1 MKTPQTMPAPR
12 LYRRAIVHPGLAEL
26 ALHRHP
32 RLLALA
38 ILFSVAASLLML
50 TSPLYMLQIY
60 DRVLGSRSEATLV
73 ALSLLIAL
81 LFLLMGIFDHA
92 RSRLLARIGARL
104 QDGLDRRV
112 FSAALDAASLDPDD
126 ANATSAPR
134 DLDALR
140 QFWASPAVTALIDM
154 PWVPIYLGAIFLFH
168 PILGWLAVAGGA
180 VVFCLALL
188 NQIST
193 RRAIARSTAAGLQA
207 ERAADRMVTEGETIR
222 ALGMTGA
229 AFDRWQKTRGLALTE
244 GLHASDVAGAN
255 ATASRTFRLFLQSA
269 MLGLAAWV
277 VLRGELTPGA
287 MIAASILMGRALQ
300 PVEQAVAHWST
311 IQRAAEARNRLAD
324 LLARVPPP
332 APRTVLPRP
341 TGRLAAVQLAIRPP
355 GQALPTLRGVSFTL
369 DPGQALG
376 IIGPSGAGKS
386 TLARA
391 LIGLWPTA
399 AGSLRLDGATLDQYD
414 PDQLG
419 RWIGYLPQR
428 VTLFDGTIAENIARL
443 APPDDAA
450 VVAAAR
456 KAAAHDMILRL
467 PDGYDTRI
475 DAAGGRLSGGQ
486 IQRVA
491 LARALYGDPP
501 LLILDEP
508 NSQLD
513 NDGSNALN
521 AALRAHKAAGGT
533 AIVMAHRPA
542 AIQECDMLLLLENGQ
557 PSAYGPRDQ
566 VLRDRIQNAS
576 EITRASAP
584 GGLR

>member
-1 MKTPQTMPAPR
+1 MKTPLTKPTPR
-12 LYRRAIVHPGLAEL
+12 PHRRATNHPGLAEL
-26 ALHRHP
+26 AQHRQP
-32 RLLALA
+32 RLFALA
-38 ILFSVAASLLML
+38 IIFSAAASLLML
-50 TSPLYMLQIY
+50 TSPLYMLQVY
-60 DRVLGSRSEATLV
+60 DRVLSSRSEATLV
-73 ALSLLIAL
+73 ALSLLIAF
-81 LFLLMGIFDHA
+81 LFLLMGVFDHA

-126 ANATSAPR
+126 ANATAATR

-140 QFWASPAVTALIDM
+140 QFWASPAISALIDI
-154 PWVPIYLGAIFLFH
+154 PWTPVYMAAIFLFH

-180 VVFCLALL
+180 VVFGLAIL
-188 NQIST
+188 NQITT
-193 RRAIARSTAAGLQA
+193 RRAIARSTAASFHA
-207 ERAADRMVTEGETIR
+207 DRTADRMVTEGETIR
-222 ALGMTGA
+222 ALGMTGS
-229 AFDRWQKTRGLALTE
+229 AFDRWQRTRGIALTE
-244 GLHASDVAGAN
+244 GLHASDIAGAN

-311 IQRAAEARNRLAD
+311 IQRAAEARNNLAD

-332 APRTVLPRP
+332 ASRIALPRP
-341 TGRLAAVQLAIRPP
+341 KGRLVTAQLAIRPP
-355 GQALPTLRGVSFTL
+355 GQALPTLRNISFAL
-369 DPGQALG
+369 EPGQALG

-391 LIGLWPTA
+391 LVGLWPAA
-399 AGSLRLDGATLDQYD
+399 AGSLRLDGATFDQFD

-428 VTLFDGTIAENIARL
+428 VTLFDGTIAENISRL

-450 VVAAAR
+450 VIAAAR

-467 PDGYDTRI
+467 PDGYETRI
-475 DAAGGRLSGGQ
+475 DTAGGRLSGGQ
-486 IQRVA
+486 IQRIA

-533 AIVMAHRPA
+533 ALVMAHRPA
-542 AIQECDMLLLLENGQ
+542 AIQECDLLLILENGQ

-566 VLRDRIQNAS
+566 VMRDRIQNAA
-576 EITRASAP
+576 EISRAAAT

>member
-1 MKTPQTMPAPR
+1 MKPPQTTTAPR
-12 LYRRAIVHPGLAEL
+12 LSRRAAQHPGLAEL
-26 ALHRHP
+26 ASHRQP
-32 RLLALA
+32 RLFALA
-38 ILFSVAASLLML
+38 IVFSVAASLLML
-50 TSPLYMLQIY
+50 TSPLYMLQVY

-73 ALSLLIAL
+73 ALSLLITF
-81 LFLLMGIFDHA
+81 LFLLMGLFDHA
-92 RSRLLARIGARL
+92 RSRLLARIGARM

-112 FSAALDAASLDPDD
+112 FSAALTAASLDPDD
-126 ANATSAPR
+126 TSAASAPR
-134 DLDALR
+134 DLDAIR
-140 QFWASPAVTALIDM
+140 QFWASPAITALIDM
-154 PWVPIYLGAIFLFH
+154 PWTPVFLAAIFLFH
-168 PILGWLAVAGGA
+168 PLLGWLAIAGGVI
-180 VVFCLALL
+180 VVGLALL
-188 NQIST
+188 NQLAT
-193 RRAIARSTAAGLQA
+193 RRAIARSTAAALHA
-207 ERAADRMVTEGETIR
+207 DRSADRMVTEGETIR

-229 AFDRWQKTRGLALTE
+229 AFDRWQRTRNLALVEGLA
-244 GLHASDVAGAN
+244 ASDIAGGH

-277 VLRGELTPGA
+277 VLKGELSPGA

-300 PVEQAVAHWST
+300 PVEQAVGHWST
-311 IQRAAEARNRLAD
+311 VQRAAEARHRLAD
-324 LLARVPPP
+324 LLARIPPP
-332 APRTVLPRP
+332 APRTNLPRP
-341 TGRLAAVQLAIRPP
+341 KGQLVAAQLAVRPP
-355 GQALPTLRGVSFTL
+355 GQPLPTLRGISFAI

-376 IIGPSGAGKS
+376 VIGPSGAGKS

-391 LIGLWPTA
+391 LIGLWPA
-399 AGSLRLDGATLDQYD
+399 ATGSLRLDGATLDQYD

-428 VTLFDGTIAENIARL
+428 VTLFDGTIAENISRL

-450 VVAAAR
+450 VIAAAK

-475 DAAGGRLSGGQ
+475 DASGGRLSGGQ
-486 IQRVA
+486 MQRIA

-521 AALRAHKAAGGT
+521 AALRAHKAAGGS
-533 AIVMAHRPA
+533 ALVMAHRPA
-542 AIQECDMLLLLENGQ
+542 AIQECDLLLILENGQ

-566 VLRDRIQNAS
+566 VLRDRIQNAA
-576 EITRASAP
+576 EITRATAP
-584 GGLR
+584 GSLR

>member
-1 MKTPQTMPAPR
+1 MKTPPTTPAPR
-12 LYRRAIVHPGLAEL
+12 LFRRATPHPGLAEL
-26 ALHRHP
+26 ARHRQP
-32 RLLALA
+32 RLFALA
-38 ILFSVAASLLML
+38 IVFSVAASLLML
-50 TSPLYMLQIY
+50 TSPLYMLQVY

-73 ALSLLIAL
+73 ALSLLITL

-92 RSRLLARIGARL
+92 RSRLLARIGARM
-104 QDGLDRRV
+104 QAALDRRV
-112 FSAALDAASLDPDD
+112 FAAALDAGSLDPDD
-126 ANATSAPR
+126 PTATSAPR

-140 QFWASPAVTALIDM
+140 QFWASPAITALIDM
-154 PWVPIYLGAIFLFH
+154 PWTPVFLAAIFLFH
-168 PILGWLAVAGGA
+168 PLLGWLAIAGGA
-180 VVFCLALL
+180 VILGLALL

-193 RRAIARSTAAGLQA
+193 RRAIARTHAATLHA
-207 ERAADRMVTEGETIR
+207 DRAADRMVAEGETIR

-244 GLHASDVAGAN
+244 GLRASDIAGAN

-332 APRTVLPRP
+332 APRTALPRP
-341 TGRLAAVQLAIRPP
+341 KERLAAIQLAIRPP

-391 LIGLWPTA
+391 LIGLWPSA

-486 IQRVA
+486 VQRVA

-542 AIQECDMLLLLENGQ
+542 AIQECDLLLLLENGQ

-576 EITRASAP
+576 DISRASAP